1 MEKRLILV
9 VGSGRSGTSLF
20 ASVLKT
26 LGCHIP
32 QPEIKPDE
40 SNPRGFAESAWVVNF
55 HYRMLRR
62 AGVHMVDARPSAWA
76 KTAQVGLEA
85 SVEGE
90 LREWLTPELERPEP
104 VVIKDPR
111 LVWFLPLWDVV
122 GSGLGAQ
129 ISYATMLRPPQ
140 EAYKSRQTHYTGRR
154 RPSSAVAGWVNTML
168 HAERATRGSN
178 RAFPRYESLLDDWTQ
193 AVTQVSQDLNLPILE
208 TVTANQQRAV
218 NQFIDPSLR
227 RSPSTWEDTGVH
239 PQVSKMADDV
249 WALFD
254 RLPSAGDAE
263 REEIIEQLDRRR
275 DEYVQFY
282 EFVESVAESSIVR
295 IQPLKKK
302 DQQHPRAAQAN
313 RKGGKAGTN
322 GFPQRVK
329 RALPPGLKSR
339 VKRLAGQFR

>member
-1 MEKRLILV
+1 MEKRLVLV

-26 LGCHIP
+26 LGCHVP

-40 SNPRGFAESAWVVNF
+40 SNPRGFGESAWVVNF

-62 AGVHMVDARPSAWA
+62 AGVHMVDARPTAWA
-76 KTAQVGLEA
+76 KTAQVGLESA
-85 SVEGE
+85 VEKE
-90 LREWLTPELERPEP
+90 LRDWLGPVLERPEP

-154 RPSSAVAGWVNTML
+154 QPSSAVAGWVNTML

-178 RAFPRYESLLDDWTQ
+178 RAFPRFESLLGDWTQ
-193 AVTQVSQDLNLPILE
+193 AITQVSQELNLSILE

-227 RSPSTWEDTGVH
+227 RSPSSWDDTGVH
-239 PQVSKMADDV
+239 PQVSKMADDL

-254 RLPSAGDAE
+254 RLPSAGADE
-263 REEIIEQLDRRR
+263 RKDILDQLDRRR

-295 IQPLKKK
+295 IQPLKTKS
-302 DQQHPRAAQAN
+302 QQHPRAAEAS
-313 RKGGKAGTN
+313 RKGGKASN
-322 GFPQRVK
+322 GGFQQRVK
-329 RALPPGLKSR
+329 RALPPSVKRG